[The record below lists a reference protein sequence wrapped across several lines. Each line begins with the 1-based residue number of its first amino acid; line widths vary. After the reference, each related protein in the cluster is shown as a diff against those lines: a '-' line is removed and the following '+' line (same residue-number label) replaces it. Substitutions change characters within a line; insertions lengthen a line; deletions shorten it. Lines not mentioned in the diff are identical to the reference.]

1 MGWRGE
7 DRVTGVKNDSAV
19 LRVSGKKMS
28 GEKAISMIQGKD
40 SKWYPLSRWACG
52 GSGQMGTPDQVC
64 AALTVETVFTP
75 LRTLAL
81 MSQKSQKKEFEG
93 LKSFMYSCI

>member
-28 GEKAISMIQGKD
+28 GEKAISMIQIISGIHFLSGHMGALD
-40 SKWYPLSRWACG
+40 KWGHQTRSVQL
-52 GSGQMGTPDQVC
+52 
-64 AALTVETVFTP
+64 
-75 LRTLAL
+75 
-81 MSQKSQKKEFEG
+81 
-93 LKSFMYSCI
+93 